1 MPDIIP
7 GLIEKYTSAHT
18 TPEKE
23 IHEALVQATIEK
35 TTLPQMQVGHV
46 EGTFLKLLATA
57 VQAKRILEIGT
68 FTGYS
73 ALRMA
78 EGMPQGGQLITCD
91 IDEKATA
98 IAREFWKKSHHG
110 KKIILKMGPAL
121 ETIKKLKGL
130 FDLVFIDADKE
141 NYIHYWNA
149 CIPKVRQ
156 GGLILVDNV
165 LWSGRVLDPKDE
177 TDRAIAQFNEAAL
190 SDKRV
195 NLVMLTI
202 RDGVTLAVKK

>member
-1 MPDIIP
+1 MPEIIP
-7 GLIEKYTSAHT
+7 TAIEKYARAHT

-23 IHEALVQATIEK
+23 LHAELVKSTYEQTEI
-35 TTLPQMQVGHV
+35 PQMQTGHL
-46 EGTFLKLLATA
+46 EGTFLKLLVTA
-57 VQAKRILEIGT
+57 IGAKRILEIGT

-78 EGMPQGGQLITCD
+78 EGMPQGGELITCD
-91 IDEKATA
+91 IDEKTTA
-98 IAREFWKKSHHG
+98 IAREHWKKSHHG
-110 KKIILKMGPAL
+110 KKISLRLGPAL

-156 GGLILVDNV
+156 DGIILVDNV
-165 LWSGRVLDPKDE
+165 LWGGRVLDPKDPS
-177 TDRAIAQFNEAAL
+177 DKAIADFNEFAL
-190 SDKRV
+190 NDKRV

-202 RDGVTLAVKK
+202 RDGVTMAVKK